1 MLTAYNK
8 LSCLLNIFWTIYN
21 FKLTYSEHNE
31 DISSL
36 HKDGILLRESNTLKS
51 NNTSDRMFIFTGIIN
66 INVECYII
74 NLRADHNIQIL
85 LDRIEHM
92 RTETKKLLIDFKRN

>member
-1 MLTAYNK
+1 
-8 LSCLLNIFWTIYN
+8 
-21 FKLTYSEHNE
+21 
-31 DISSL
+31 
-36 HKDGILLRESNTLKS
+36 
-51 NNTSDRMFIFTGIIN
+51 MFIFTGIIN

>member
-1 MLTAYNK
+1 MMLTAYNK

-36 HKDGILLRESNTLKS
+36 HKDGILLRESNMLKS
-51 NNTSDRMFIFTGIIN
+51 TNTSDRMLILSGIIH

-74 NLRADHNIQIL
+74 NLRADHNI
-85 LDRIEHM
+85 
-92 RTETKKLLIDFKRN
+92 

>member
-1 MLTAYNK
+1 M
-8 LSCLLNIFWTIYN
+8 
-21 FKLTYSEHNE
+21 
-31 DISSL
+31 
-36 HKDGILLRESNTLKS
+36 LKS
-51 NNTSDRMFIFTGIIN
+51 TNTSDRMLILSGIIHR
-66 INVECYII
+66 NVECYII

>member
-1 MLTAYNK
+1 MMLTAYNIILFIK
-8 LSCLLNIFWTIYN
+8 CILTISN

-36 HKDGILLRESNTLKS
+36 HKDGILLRESNMLKS
-51 NNTSDRMFIFTGIIN
+51 TNTSDRMLILSGIIH

-74 NLRADHNIQIL
+74 NLRADHNI
-85 LDRIEHM
+85 
-92 RTETKKLLIDFKRN
+92 